1 MKYNSEKIDSLAL
14 EIDELKSER
23 ENLIYLDIINCVHE
37 NGNSIKLEKPMVLA
51 AEEYYLPCQRIQLSN
66 GYLVLSCID
75 ENGQYIDFEG
85 VKNISSESLS
95 YIHDALRNE
104 TFIY

>member
-1 MKYNSEKIDSLAL
+1 MNYNSEKIDSLAI

-37 NGNSIKLEKPMVLA
+37 NGGCIKLEKPIVLS
-51 AEEYYLPCQRIQLSN
+51 EDEYYLPCESILLRDGDITLICYED
-66 GYLVLSCID
+66 G
-75 ENGQYIDFEG
+75 EKFKFEG
-85 VKNISSESLS
+85 VKNISPKSLS
-95 YIHDALRNE
+95 YIHDALRKE